1 VRNGLGMEFRGLRE
15 SYREGAV
22 GALMDEYERA
32 VWELRHLAERIAE
45 TDAARVVDPET
56 KDEDCRSVQTIMS
69 HVVNAGYGY
78 ADLLRKVFSIPS
90 TRPPKALLSHRES
103 VERLD
108 AVLAYTAETLE
119 GRWRMTYEELA
130 GAVINSGWGV
140 RYDAEQLLEHAV
152 VHVLRHRRQIEKF
165 MRQGLIPTPPD
176 LG

>member
-1 VRNGLGMEFRGLRE
+1 MRK

-32 VWELRHLAERIAE
+32 AWELRSLVGRMAE
-45 TDAARVVDPET
+45 TDMARVVDAQT
-56 KDEDCRSVQTIMS
+56 QDEDCRSVQTILS

-78 ADLLRKVFSIPS
+78 ADLLRKSFSLPS
-90 TRPPKALLSHRES
+90 TRPPKALLSRGEFLEQ
-103 VERLD
+103 VD

-119 GRWRMTYEELA
+119 GRWRMTDEEIA
-130 GAVINSGWGV
+130 GTVINAGWGV
-140 RYDAEQLLEHAV
+140 RYDAEQLLEHAI

-176 LG
+176 TA